1 MYGKNVWL
9 GRTSVNFI
17 RLHVD
22 FFWELIVY
30 YFLSVHKQIR
40 ILKERISELSK
51 TNYDLEREVR
61 HFDQL
66 IGFLIAYKKAI
77 EVQYGVRPLFLLS
90 QVCDTTHNS

>member
-1 MYGKNVWL
+1 M
-9 GRTSVNFI
+9 
-17 RLHVD
+17 
-22 FFWELIVY
+22 Y